1 MPELRFARPLEKD
14 LDSLK
19 SQEAKAHMMA
29 KINFLNA
36 KSEDGFMKAYLSKRD
51 DLRGL
56 PFLMGK
62 DCRTDVNAARHFSE
76 VAQNVQN
83 LLSVVAGL
91 GAGTRER
98 SSFDDLM
105 EKHFWISLD
114 KAIDNAKKANGPL
127 CQASPEDIERALIAA
142 TMQMLATTPEPYRVG
157 LAKRLAS
164 MKHADATLALV
175 KLALYAPEEKVLAA
189 ALDGL
194 KKHNSQK
201 TKELLLA
208 GLRYPLPVV
217 PMRAAKALVKLDVKT
232 ALEDLIQV
240 LEEPDP
246 RMPAIKK
253 TADKDV
259 YVVRESVRINH
270 HHNCLLCHAPANT
283 DDMPSGVL
291 SAPVP
296 LLDQSLPSPFQG
308 YGQLQSPD
316 IFVRTDMSYL
326 RQDFS
331 LMMKVEKADPWPEMQ
346 RFDFFVRTRE
356 VTTREAASIVIKLAN
371 DTGATHLAAQ
381 YALRELTGRRP
392 AKTTPQAWREL
403 LQLTN

>member
-1 MPELRFARPLEKD
+1 
-14 LDSLK
+14 
-19 SQEAKAHMMA
+19 
-29 KINFLNA
+29 
-36 KSEDGFMKAYLSKRD
+36 MKAYLAKRD

-56 PFLMGK
+56 PFLMGA
-62 DCRTDVNAARHFSE
+62 DCRTEVNAARVFSE
-76 VAQNVQN
+76 VARNVQDS
-83 LLSVVAGL
+83 LHLPVPDFRTPGGFRSAPPESDDQKAEYFWDGL
-91 GAGTRER
+91 N
-98 SSFDDLM
+98 S
-105 EKHFWISLD
+105 IVD
-114 KAIDNAKKANGPL
+114 KAKDSKGPL
-127 CQASPEDIERALIAA
+127 DQASAEDLERALIAA
-142 TMQMLATTPEPYRVG
+142 SMQMLAPMSEPYRVG
-157 LAKRLAS
+157 LAKRLES
-164 MKHADATLALV
+164 MKHADATTALV
-175 KLALYAPEEKVLAA
+175 KLALYAPEEKVRSAA
-189 ALDGL
+189 IDGL

-217 PMRAAKALVKLDVKT
+217 PMRAAHALVKLDAKT
-232 ALEDLIQV
+232 SLEDLIQV
-240 LEEPDP
+240 LEAPDP

-253 TADKDV
+253 TAEKGV

-296 LLDQSLPSPFQG
+296 QPGQPLPSPFQG
-308 YGQLQSPD
+308 YGRQQSPD
-316 IFVRTDMSYL
+316 IFVRTDMNYL

-356 VTTREAASIVIKLAN
+356 VTTREAASIVIALAN

-403 LQLTN
+403 LQLVN